1 MSSKV
6 MTAAVLGLN
15 CELVE
20 VEADT
25 TPMLPKFFIVG
36 LPDKSVD
43 ESKERVRSAIKNSGF
58 KMPRAK
64 ITINLAPADLR
75 KEGPAYDLPIAVSI
89 LLTTKQLFL
98 AESIA
103 KPEKQIFIGELA
115 LNGRLR
121 PVNGVL
127 SVCLAAK
134 EQGIK
139 NIYLP
144 HRNAAEATLIKGLNI
159 YPCKN
164 LSQLVK
170 HLSGKDLIKP
180 FVIKKETLLEKSTL
194 MSIYDMAYVKGQH
207 HVKRALEIAAAG
219 SHNVLLS
226 GPPGAGKTLLAK
238 TMASILPAMT
248 TAESLEVTRVYSV
261 AGILPNNK
269 PLITDRPFRSPHHTA
284 SGVAL
289 VGGGAWPKPGE
300 ISLSHRGILFLD
312 EFPEFPRVVLEN
324 LRQPIEDGVISVS
337 RASGTLSFPAKFVL
351 VAAMNPCPCGYLSD
365 ADRNCSCLPAQ
376 VINYQKK
383 ISGPLIDR
391 IDLHVEVP
399 KVKFEKLADD
409 NTAEPSDSIR
419 QRVESARTVQKNR
432 FVDCEIITN
441 AEMSSRQTKQF
452 CAIDQ
457 KTVELLKQAVNQ
469 LGLSARS
476 YFRILKLARTIADL
490 SAEESI
496 KLEHVAEALQ
506 YRPKVE

>member
-1 MSSKV
+1 M
-6 MTAAVLGLN
+6 
-15 CELVE
+15 
-20 VEADT
+20 
-25 TPMLPKFFIVG
+25 
-36 LPDKSVD
+36 
-43 ESKERVRSAIKNSGF
+43 
-58 KMPRAK
+58 
-64 ITINLAPADLR
+64 
-75 KEGPAYDLPIAVSI
+75 
-89 LLTTKQLFL
+89 
-98 AESIA
+98 
-103 KPEKQIFIGELA
+103 
-115 LNGRLR
+115 
-121 PVNGVL
+121 
-127 SVCLAAK
+127 
-134 EQGIK
+134 
-139 NIYLP
+139 
-144 HRNAAEATLIKGLNI
+144 
-159 YPCKN
+159 
-164 LSQLVK
+164 
-170 HLSGKDLIKP
+170 
-180 FVIKKETLLEKSTL
+180 
-194 MSIYDMAYVKGQH
+194 
-207 HVKRALEIAAAG
+207 
-219 SHNVLLS
+219 
-226 GPPGAGKTLLAK
+226 
-238 TMASILPAMT
+238 
-248 TAESLEVTRVYSV
+248 
-261 AGILPNNK
+261 
-269 PLITDRPFRSPHHTA
+269 
-284 SGVAL
+284 AL

>member
-219 SHNVLLS
+219 SHNVLFH
-226 GPPGAGKTLLAK
+226 LL
-238 TMASILPAMT
+238 
-248 TAESLEVTRVYSV
+248 
-261 AGILPNNK
+261 
-269 PLITDRPFRSPHHTA
+269 F
-284 SGVAL
+284 
-289 VGGGAWPKPGE
+289 
-300 ISLSHRGILFLD
+300 
-312 EFPEFPRVVLEN
+312 
-324 LRQPIEDGVISVS
+324 
-337 RASGTLSFPAKFVL
+337 
-351 VAAMNPCPCGYLSD
+351 
-365 ADRNCSCLPAQ
+365 
-376 VINYQKK
+376 
-383 ISGPLIDR
+383 
-391 IDLHVEVP
+391 
-399 KVKFEKLADD
+399 
-409 NTAEPSDSIR
+409 
-419 QRVESARTVQKNR
+419 
-432 FVDCEIITN
+432 
-441 AEMSSRQTKQF
+441 
-452 CAIDQ
+452 
-457 KTVELLKQAVNQ
+457 Q
-469 LGLSARS
+469 L
-476 YFRILKLARTIADL
+476 
-490 SAEESI
+490 
-496 KLEHVAEALQ
+496 
-506 YRPKVE
+506 